1 MSRWSWSATLL
12 AISTTLLFS
21 EYSSA
26 LSYNPIAVPIAVKT
40 PYLNTWFTGGRGSA
54 GQMGRNW
61 EVSGGNG
68 GITAWQGFARVDNT
82 TYSFMGGASA
92 AGAWI
97 GNAATPRSL
106 EVTASQTVYTFSCGG
121 IDIEARFLNPIE
133 PQDLTRTSLPFSY
146 LAVTATPNDGRTHNV
161 QIYADVS
168 GEWLSDSTTD
178 NMTWSTQTTEKIVYH
193 RAQLTTRV
201 PYGVSDNRIRDGQL
215 FYGMLLDTGV
225 TYQTASD
232 TVLRLGFQSG
242 GRLNGTADTNPRAI
256 GDNWPCLA
264 LSRDFGD
271 ISSTAGPVVFGIG
284 LTRDQAVSYTT
295 RSGQKQDRSLYYRSV
310 FTSDADALSFFL
322 TDFTNSLASANGFDN
337 KLSAAASQISGTYSD
352 LAIMAARQ
360 TFANMELTVST
371 GSDGK
376 LNTTDTLAFLGLK
389 GVNNMEEIYASA
401 PFWIY
406 ANPALLRAMLL
417 PIIDYHHRSSDKP
430 YVTDDIGDVYPV
442 ATGPSSSAL
451 RPKALES
458 TGNMLIVTAALIR
471 VTGDMSLFSDNADLY
486 KTWADYLKDNALYP
500 GQQQTTDGETIG
512 FPTNDTNLALKA
524 IIALK
529 AYADILTSMGKDAK
543 AYENAARDYAAKW
556 QELAKA
562 SNAFGVSYGDSST
575 YSICY
580 NLFVDKW
587 LKTGLFPDSV
597 YTTLSS
603 LYSGILEKYGMPLSS
618 ETTTTSPHWM
628 VWAAALVPDVQTR
641 DAILSK
647 VQYYLQN
654 GADSLPWPSTYSSTM
669 GNRTSTGGSNRPDI
683 GGVYALLVKDLASV
697 QSGGSPHASSAFRM
711 FIPSSL
717 VFSLFALV
725 VLALRG
731 V

>member
-417 PIIDYHHRSSDKP
+417 PIIDYHRRSSDKP

-529 AYADILTSMGKDAK
+529 AYADILTSMGEDAK
-543 AYENAARDYAAKW
+543 PTRMP
-556 QELAKA
+556 LA
-562 SNAFGVSYGDSST
+562 
-575 YSICY
+575 
-580 NLFVDKW
+580 
-587 LKTGLFPDSV
+587 
-597 YTTLSS
+597 TTRRNGKNWPRHRMRLA
-603 LYSGILEKYGMPLSS
+603 EKYGMPLSS